1 MTFALT
7 CVLYFILV
15 HMQAFKMAKNEK
27 YRAGQFKAGNHWC
40 QQFMKR
46 NGLSLWQ
53 KTTLAKRLPVD
64 YEEKIVQFHRFVI
77 NLRKEHNYPLHII
90 AYMDETPL
98 TLDMPLK
105 RTIHNIG
112 EKTKKFQQRAAGCCP
127 IPVVCGVKRLC
138 KTKLAKAALS
148 LIGNMGAFYSSV
160 KERFIPRLCSRTT
173 LPPVL
178 DDIKAKDDWGHSSGL
193 LQQRKGWSMLF
204 WKRAPHLPYT
214 DSDLGKPGCP

>member
-1 MTFALT
+1 METGIPVGTIQWARCTKDTRMEVARLFSSLCKGTYPLADAIHDLCTYLCLIFHSCPYASVQNGKEWKVQGRAVQGRPLTFA
-7 CVLYFILV
+7 
-15 HMQAFKMAKNEK
+15 
-27 YRAGQFKAGNHWC
+27 
-40 QQFMKR
+40 
-46 NGLSLWQ
+46 
-53 KTTLAKRLPVD
+53 
-64 YEEKIVQFHRFVI
+64 
-77 NLRKEHNYPLHII
+77 
-90 AYMDETPL
+90 
-98 TLDMPLK
+98 MPLK

-138 KTKLAKAALS
+138 KTKSAKAALS
-148 LIGNMGAFYSSV
+148 LIGNMGAFYSLV

-204 WKRAPHLPYT
+204 WKHAPHLPYT